1 MKVAKQKWLATEVA
15 KHTVL
20 APKVAKDTVP
30 KGYSKH
36 AKVVK

>member
-1 MKVAKQKWLATEVA
+1 MKVVKKKWLAAEVA

-20 APKVAKDTVP
+20 ATKVAKDTVP
-30 KGYSKH
+30 KGYSGH